1 MAKQLLNYLRATS
14 IEVGLLL
21 NFGPKAVAARKVYDN
36 ERKGNWA
43 RKNTEKKG
51 EEWDMDV
58 QRFEP
63 RK

>member
-1 MAKQLLNYLRATS
+1 
-14 IEVGLLL
+14 LL

-51 EEWDMDV
+51 EEWDMDEHGKEEWDTDEH
-58 QRFEP
+58 R
-63 RK
+63 